1 MTIVRCIK
9 CGIVLLDSYEDGE
22 REVECQECGSHYKI
36 ELQQNRV
43 KSLVSLSEVPED
55 YVQPH
60 LAKDSVK
67 LDTVIYERQGKIAK
81 IILNRPEKLNAMS
94 ANMRWDIVRCIDM
107 LEKDD
112 NVSVGIIKGNG
123 RAFSAGG
130 DLGGVYS
137 RYGGGTRPDGRS
149 MRPSQRARL
158 WVDESNGQFV
168 VRVSNCWKPL
178 ICQTH
183 GYCLG
188 WGLILSNA
196 CDITIT
202 ADDCLF
208 GHPEQRQAFG
218 GGVSVAEILLL
229 GYKKAREMSLLGT
242 KVDGKEAERI
252 GWVNRSVPADQLET
266 EVEKVAEAI
275 SMMPRDALAIGK
287 VSTLMS
293 LEALGVRRGIASTL
307 LHTMAT
313 NLRFEPDEMNFIRER
328 SKQGTTKA
336 IHKRDEAW
344 EKKLK

>member
-1 MTIVRCIK
+1 V
-9 CGIVLLDSYEDGE
+9 LDSSEDGE
-22 REVECQECGSHYKI
+22 NEVQCQECGSRYKI
-36 ELQQNRV
+36 DLQQSQV
-43 KSLVSLSEVPED
+43 KSFIRLNDLPEE
-55 YVQPH
+55 YVQSH
-60 LAKDSVK
+60 LGKDTVK
-67 LDTVIYERQGKIAK
+67 LDTVIYEKQGKIAR
-81 IILNRPEKLNAMS
+81 IILNRPEKLNALN

-112 NVSVGIIKGNG
+112 GVSVGIIKGNG

-137 RYGGGTRPDGRS
+137 RYGGGTRPDGSR

-158 WVDESNGQFV
+158 WVDESNGQFAA
-168 VRVSNCWKPL
+168 RAAKCWKPL
-178 ICQTH
+178 ICQAH

-196 CDITIT
+196 CDITI
-202 ADDCLF
+202 AAEDCLF

-229 GYKKAREMSLLGT
+229 GYKKAREMSLLGM

-252 GWVNRSVPADQLET
+252 GWVNRAVPADQLEA
-266 EVEKVAEAI
+266 EVEKIAETIAL
-275 SMMPRDALAIGK
+275 MPRDALAIGK

-293 LEALGVRRGIASTL
+293 LEALGVERGIAGTL
-307 LHTMAT
+307 LHSMAT
-313 NLRFEPDEMNFIRER
+313 NLRFDPDEMNFIRDR
-328 SKQGTTKA
+328 SKQGTTTA

-344 EKKLK
+344 EEKLK